1 MRSLAY
7 PLAAVAAVGMLAAA
21 CQKPAPK
28 AAAAAAAAPMAAA
41 NPVSDAIRAYEA
53 RAAKNLTASIDEFP
67 AAKFRY
73 APTKA
78 QMTVRHIAVHLSEG
92 NDMFCSSL
100 GDVTAPTRTALDTTA
115 SKADLVTRLKDT
127 FAFCDSALA
136 KMTDAS
142 LADSVPSF
150 GGRKAT
156 RAMLAVITVTD
167 WADHYS
173 QLANYLRLNR
183 LLPPTAQRQ
192 GAMRPRSGATRRK
205 GGM

>member
-7 PLAAVAAVGMLAAA
+7 PLAAAAALGVLATA

-28 AAAAAAAAPMAAA
+28 AAAAAAPTVAT
-41 NPVSDAIRAYEA
+41 NPVSDAIRGYEA
-53 RAAKNLTASIDEFP
+53 REAKNLVASIEEFP
-67 AAKFRY
+67 AAKLRY
-73 APTKA
+73 KPTAA
-78 QMTVRHIAVHLSEG
+78 QMTVGEVAVHLAGG
-92 NDMFCSSL
+92 NDHFCAGL
-100 GDVTAPTRTALDTTA
+100 GGIAAPTRTEIKPTA
-115 SKADLVTRLKDT
+115 PKAELVDRLKAS

-150 GGRKAT
+150 GGRKTT
-156 RAMLAVITVTD
+156 RANLAVITVSD

-192 GAMRPRSGATRRK
+192 R